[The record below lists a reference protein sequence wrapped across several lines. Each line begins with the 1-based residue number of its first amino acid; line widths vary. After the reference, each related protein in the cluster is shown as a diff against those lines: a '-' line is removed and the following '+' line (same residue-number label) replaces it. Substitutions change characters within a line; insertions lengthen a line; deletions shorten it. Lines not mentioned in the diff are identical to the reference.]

1 MIKVDSEKCIIVRLC
16 TMYIHIGCTLSP
28 KKEVGVG
35 EEESSGIGEVEVVVR
50 EKCIRGTPPYTFH
63 GPRIRGSDVRQ
74 RHHPGG

>member
-1 MIKVDSEKCIIVRLC
+1 
-16 TMYIHIGCTLSP
+16 MYIHIGCTLSP

-63 GPRIRGSDVRQ
+63 GTSRNRNRSRSRSRSRRRSRSRSRSRSRIESYL
-74 RHHPGG
+74 

>member
-50 EKCIRGTPPYTFH
+50 EMYTKQKKWKRDYIR
-63 GPRIRGSDVRQ
+63 
-74 RHHPGG
+74 

>member
-1 MIKVDSEKCIIVRLC
+1 MKKVKHFYEKSSTFMIKVDSEKCIIVRLC

-50 EKCIRGTPPYTFH
+50 EMYTGH
-63 GPRIRGSDVRQ
+63 APVYISRNK
-74 RHHPGG
+74 